1 MNPDFVF
8 SLFKSWLNFFHA
20 AEVKN
25 RVKTKHKRVNV
36 LRIQRECNT
45 PPPPPFSFDNKSIQ
59 TTVESSVLSAL
70 FASELTAG
78 TRYKK
83 PDQIQLWGSQFNYKR
98 IREKYSGCA
107 QVSVTLLSL
116 TRCVNYLHKMLLCDL
131 YLHRPALMNGTQ
143 RFLADN
149 VSPIFLLIGW
159 CGTRRSLTILWLEEQ
174 IPVMHCL

>member
-1 MNPDFVF
+1 MCCASKEN
-8 SLFKSWLNFFHA
+8 A
-20 AEVKN
+20 
-25 RVKTKHKRVNV
+25 T
-36 LRIQRECNT
+36 T

-159 CGTRRSLTILWLEEQ
+159 CGTRRSLTIL
-174 IPVMHCL
+174 

>member
-1 MNPDFVF
+1 MNPDFLF

-20 AEVKN
+20 AEVKT
-25 RVKTKHKRVNV
+25 RVKTEHKRVNV

-45 PPPPPFSFDNKSIQ
+45 PPPPFSFDNKSIQ
-59 TTVESSVLSAL
+59 TRVESSVLSAL

-159 CGTRRSLTILWLEEQ
+159 CDTKRSLTILWLEEQ

>member
-1 MNPDFVF
+1 MNPDFLF

-25 RVKTKHKRVNV
+25 RVKTEHKRINV

-45 PPPPPFSFDNKSIQ
+45 PPTSFSFDNKSIQ

-116 TRCVNYLHKMLLCDL
+116 TLCVNYLYKMLLCDL

-143 RFLADN
+143 RFLGDN

-159 CGTRRSLTILWLEEQ
+159 CGTKRSLTILWLEEQ

>member
-1 MNPDFVF
+1 MNPDFLF
-8 SLFKSWLNFFHA
+8 SLLKSWLNFFHT

-45 PPPPPFSFDNKSIQ
+45 PPPPFSFDNKSIQ

-98 IREKYSGCA
+98 IREKYSSCA

-116 TRCVNYLHKMLLCDL
+116 TLCVNYLHKMLLCDL

-159 CGTRRSLTILWLEEQ
+159 CGTKRSLTILWLEEQ

>member
-1 MNPDFVF
+1 MNPDFLF
-8 SLFKSWLNFFHA
+8 SLFKSWLNFFHT

-45 PPPPPFSFDNKSIQ
+45 PPPPFSFDNKSIQ

-98 IREKYSGCA
+98 IREKYSSCA

-116 TRCVNYLHKMLLCDL
+116 TLCVNYLHKMLLCDL

-159 CGTRRSLTILWLEEQ
+159 CGTKRSLTILWLEEQ

>member
-1 MNPDFVF
+1 MNPDFLF
-8 SLFKSWLNFFHA
+8 SLFKSWLIFFHA

-45 PPPPPFSFDNKSIQ
+45 PPPPFSFDNKSIQ

-159 CGTRRSLTILWLEEQ
+159 CGTKRSLTILWLEEQ

>member
-36 LRIQRECNT
+36 LRIQRECNN

>member
-1 MNPDFVF
+1 MNPDFLF
-8 SLFKSWLNFFHA
+8 SLFKSWLNFFHT

-25 RVKTKHKRVNV
+25 RVKAKHKRVNV

-45 PPPPPFSFDNKSIQ
+45 PPPPFSFDNKSIQ

-116 TRCVNYLHKMLLCDL
+116 TLCVNYLHKMLLCDL
-131 YLHRPALMNGTQ
+131 YLHRLALMNGTQ

-159 CGTRRSLTILWLEEQ
+159 CGTKRSLTILWLEEQ